1 MTAGAGGRGACVGY
15 TADWAAWRPVDNPG
29 CSIKPYQVF
38 IGADVEHE
46 LTFGLD
52 HSMGAGQL
60 AGAPTSMSWLAAR
73 AGRPS
78 GSPQPRPGSVPVRP
92 SLGLIGRTLTHPPDR
107 QRSIGMARIPIDEA
121 PRHAHGCLPVSQAV
135 SNPLYVADRPQSR
148 LAPGSLCTPFGC
160 CPVMSYDLSCLK
172 TQR

>member
-52 HSMGAGQL
+52 HSMGAGH
-60 AGAPTSMSWLAAR
+60 
-73 AGRPS
+73 
-78 GSPQPRPGSVPVRP
+78 VRQT
-92 SLGLIGRTLTHPPDR
+92 RR
-107 QRSIGMARIPIDEA
+107 ERRRRKRIPI
-121 PRHAHGCLPVSQAV
+121 
-135 SNPLYVADRPQSR
+135 
-148 LAPGSLCTPFGC
+148 
-160 CPVMSYDLSCLK
+160 LK
-172 TQR
+172 KG